1 MVPFRRNPRFVGRLK
16 EIEHIRALIS
26 DPSGPRELA
35 ITGLGGVGKTQVAL
49 EVAYQIRDDDPD
61 WSIFWI
67 PYTSLDNVEQAYT
80 EMAHRLELSGGNDA
94 KKEVQTYLSQST
106 SGNWLQIFDN
116 ADDENMWFKNDNAL
130 QAFIAENE
138 HGRTLFTSRNQQ
150 VALDLTDSNVVPLP
164 EYDIDTGLEFLQQSL
179 QKKDL
184 LKDHDTA
191 VQFLEQLM
199 RLPLAITQA
208 VAYINKN
215 QITLP
220 TYIGLLE
227 KQESDI
233 IEVLSENFR
242 DKWRYKDVQNP
253 VATTWWISFQ
263 QIQQL
268 NPLAAEYLSFMACIN
283 PRDIPQFILPPA
295 NSEHEK
301 VRAIGLLKSY
311 AFVSDSEPAE
321 DTLLNI
327 HRLVHVAT
335 RDWMRT
341 KTMLEPQMLRTM
353 DQLNTTLRAQF
364 LQHFGQKTTHWW

>member
-1 MVPFRRNPRFVGRLK
+1 MVPFRRNPKFVGRQK
-16 EIEHIRALIS
+16 EIEHLRALIS
-26 DPSGPRELA
+26 DPNGPRELA

-67 PYTSLDNVEQAYT
+67 PCTSMESIEQAYT
-80 EMAHRLELSGGNDA
+80 EMAQRLGLSGGNNA

-106 SGNWLQIFDN
+106 SGNWLLIFDN
-116 ADDENMWFKNDNAL
+116 ADDENIWFTNDNAL

-150 VALDLTDSNVVPLP
+150 LAVDLTDSNVVPLP
-164 EYDIDTGLEFLQQSL
+164 EYDINTGLEFLQQSL
-179 QKKDL
+179 QKNDL

-199 RLPLAITQA
+199 LLPLAITQA

-220 TYIGLLE
+220 TYIRLLE
-227 KQESDI
+227 RQESDI
-233 IEVLSENFR
+233 IEVLSEDFK

-263 QIQQL
+263 QIQQSSQ
-268 NPLAAEYLSFMACIN
+268 LAAEYLTFMACIN
-283 PRDIPQFILPPA
+283 PRNIPQCMLPPS
-295 NSEHEK
+295 NSENDK
-301 VRAIGLLKSY
+301 IKAIGLLKSY
-311 AFVSDSEPAE
+311 AFVSDCEPGQYG
-321 DTLLNI
+321 LLSI
-327 HRLVHVAT
+327 HRLVHI
-335 RDWMRT
+335 
-341 KTMLEPQMLRTM
+341 
-353 DQLNTTLRAQF
+353 
-364 LQHFGQKTTHWW
+364 